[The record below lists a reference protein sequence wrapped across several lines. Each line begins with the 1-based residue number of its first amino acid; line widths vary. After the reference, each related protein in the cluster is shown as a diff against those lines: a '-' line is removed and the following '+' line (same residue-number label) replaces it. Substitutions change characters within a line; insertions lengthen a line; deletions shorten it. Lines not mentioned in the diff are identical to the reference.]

1 MKIVNQEDLDMML
14 LDVLGQGKEGVLLH
28 DEKNVYKFFREI
40 TDLSLTEKERKLII
54 LDGILP
60 ENFTGPKSLIY
71 KNNEFSGYTMDY
83 IKDSINLLEFSIRPN
98 TDKSKVKDILLKV
111 SDSLKRLHNLDE
123 NIIVGDLNP
132 RNILV
137 DKTYTPH
144 IIDVDSFKIN
154 GYICNCY
161 PLFLRV
167 YLGNRDIPLKLSKET
182 DKLCLSLIGM
192 VLQFLKNLDSIG
204 VEEYEE
210 KANHN
215 TLLKELYPYFR
226 YLKEYDKTS
235 FPDVMYLDELF
246 EKTLIK
252 KYN

>member
-1 MKIVNQEDLDMML
+1 
-14 LDVLGQGKEGVLLH
+14 
-28 DEKNVYKFFREI
+28 
-40 TDLSLTEKERKLII
+40 
-54 LDGILP
+54 
-60 ENFTGPKSLIY
+60 
-71 KNNEFSGYTMDY
+71 MDY
-83 IKDSINLLEFSIRPN
+83 IKDSINLLEFSIRTN

-111 SDSLKRLHNLDE
+111 SDSLKKLHNLDE

-154 GYICNCY
+154 GYLCNCY

-167 YLGNRDIPLKLSKET
+167 YLGNRDIPLKITKET
-182 DKLCLSLIGM
+182 DKLC
-192 VLQFLKNLDSIG
+192 LDSIG

-210 KANHN
+210 KTNNN

-235 FPDVMYLDELF
+235 FSDVMYLDELF
-246 EKTLIK
+246 EKNSYK
-252 KYN
+252 KI

>member
-1 MKIVNQEDLDMML
+1 M
-14 LDVLGQGKEGVLLH
+14 
-28 DEKNVYKFFREI
+28 
-40 TDLSLTEKERKLII
+40 
-54 LDGILP
+54 
-60 ENFTGPKSLIY
+60 
-71 KNNEFSGYTMDY
+71 
-83 IKDSINLLEFSIRPN
+83 
-98 TDKSKVKDILLKV
+98 
-111 SDSLKRLHNLDE
+111 
-123 NIIVGDLNP
+123 GDLNP

-137 DKTYTPH
+137 DKTYTPY

-154 GYICNCY
+154 GYLCNCC

-167 YLGNRDIPLKLSKET
+167 YLGNRDISLKISKET
-182 DKLCLSLIGM
+182 DKLSLSLIGM
-192 VLQFLKNLDSIG
+192 VLPFLKNLDSIG

-235 FPDVMYLDELF
+235 FPDVMYLDELV

-252 KYN
+252 K

>member
-1 MKIVNQEDLDMML
+1 MKIINQEDLDMML
-14 LDVLGQGKEGVLLH
+14 LDVLGQGQEGVLLH

-40 TDLSLTEKERKLII
+40 TDLSLAEKESKLII

-83 IKDSINLLEFSIRPN
+83 IKDSINLLEYSIRTN

-111 SDSLKRLHNLDE
+111 SDSLKKLHNLDE

-137 DKTYTPH
+137 DKKYTPH

-154 GYICNCY
+154 GYLCNCY

-167 YLGNRDIPLKLSKET
+167 YLENRDIYFNISKET
-182 DKLCLSLIGM
+182 DKLCLVLIGM
-192 VLQFLKNLDSIG
+192 VLPFFKNLDSIG
-204 VEEYEE
+204 IDEYEE
-210 KANHN
+210 KADSN
-215 TLLKELYPYFR
+215 TFLKELYPYFR
-226 YLKEYDKTS
+226 YLKEYDKTT
-235 FPDVMYLDELF
+235 FPDVMYLDEMVN
-246 EKTLIK
+246 KTLIK
-252 KYN
+252 K

>member
-1 MKIVNQEDLDMML
+1 MEIINQEDLDMML
-14 LDVLGQGKEGVLLH
+14 LDVLGQGQEGVLLH

-40 TDLSLTEKERKLII
+40 TDLSLAEKESKLII

-83 IKDSINLLEFSIRPN
+83 IKNSINLLEYSIRTN
-98 TDKSKVKDILLKV
+98 TDKGKVKDILLKV
-111 SDSLKRLHNLDE
+111 SDSLKKLHNLDE

-154 GYICNCY
+154 GYLCNCY

-167 YLGNRDIPLKLSKET
+167 YLGNRDIHFNISKET
-182 DKLCLSLIGM
+182 DKLCLALIGM
-192 VLQFLKNLDSIG
+192 VLPFFKNLDSIG
-204 VEEYEE
+204 IEEYEE
-210 KANHN
+210 KADSN
-215 TLLKELYPYFR
+215 TFLKELYPYFR
-226 YLKEYDKTS
+226 YLKEYDKTT
-235 FPDVMYLDELF
+235 FPDVMYLDEMVN
-246 EKTLIK
+246 KTLIK
-252 KYN
+252 K